1 MKIRLELEGD
11 TNDFTTLEVLAA
23 LRRTPPAGPGNSSRE
38 PARSAPPAPA
48 AIPAEATKA
57 ALAAVETERGG
68 SAPAKR
74 GGPKKSAASVPAL
87 EAPAAAGNGF
97 GIEEHFEEKQ
107 RPKRRAPEPEPGP
120 EPEPEP
126 ELESES
132 DAPEDEDAGASASP
146 TFQDVNEAARR
157 VGTRSPALV
166 LQVLKSCG
174 VQRVDAL
181 PPEKYGLFLR
191 LLKEV

>member
-1 MKIRLELEGD
+1 MKVRLELEGD
-11 TNDFTTLEVLAA
+11 TSDFTTLEVLAA
-23 LRRTPPAGPGNSSRE
+23 LRRTPPA
-38 PARSAPPAPA
+38 APPAAA
-48 AIPAEATKA
+48 AIPAEPPK

-74 GGPKKSAASVPAL
+74 GSKKSAS
-87 EAPAAAGNGF
+87 APASEAAPAGGNGY
-97 GIEEHFEEKQ
+97 GIEEHFEAKQ
-107 RPKRRAPEPEPGP
+107 AAKVRAPEPELEAELEAEPAAES
-120 EPEPEP
+120 EPEA
-126 ELESES
+126 L
-132 DAPEDEDAGASASP
+132 EDEAAGASASP

-157 VGTRSPALV
+157 VGARSPALV

-191 LLKEV
+191 LLNEV